1 MKLSI
6 AISQLNSTVGAIEAN
21 AMLIVK
27 EVEKARQ
34 LGVDLLIFPELA
46 LTGYP
51 PEDLILRKGFLGQ
64 VQTTVHSILP
74 QIKGMDV
81 IFGAPWILN
90 QAVIN
95 AALVI
100 RDGKILTIYAKQHLP
115 NYAVFDEKRYF
126 KAGDKPCVFECKGIP
141 IGITICED
149 LWYKEPMQQAVEA
162 GAKLMLSLNA
172 SPFHLNKYKLREKI
186 IGTRAIE
193 GEIPVV
199 YAHCVGGQDELV
211 FDGASMVIDNTGK
224 CVARAPFFEET
235 LMICEFDDENRKVK
249 PRSQT
254 LPSEPS
260 EEALLYKALVAGV
273 RDYVNKNHFKGV
285 IIGLSGGVDSALTL
299 AIAVDALGN
308 DRVIGVAMPSRYSL
322 SISQEDARAQ
332 AEKLGVAFHIIPIET
347 VHQGFLDILTP
358 DFGPL
363 SHSVVEENIQAR
375 SRGMILMAIS
385 NKTGYMVITTGNK
398 SELSVGYATLYGD
411 MCGGFAALKDVSKT
425 MVYRLSYYY
434 NQINGEII
442 PNQVLTR
449 PPSAELAPDQRDED
463 SLPPYDVLD
472 AILYRYIEQD
482 KRISTIVAEGFDED
496 TVKKIVNMVD
506 KNEYKRRQAPPGIRV
521 TEKAFGRDR
530 RYPIT
535 SGYCDS

>member
-1 MKLSI
+1 MKLI
-6 AISQLNSTVGAIEAN
+6 LAISQLNSTVGAIEAN
-21 AMLIVK
+21 AKRIVI
-27 EVEKARQ
+27 EAEKAKQ
-34 LGVDLLIFPELA
+34 LGADLLIFPELA

-64 VQTTVHSILP
+64 VQTTVQSMLP
-74 QIKGMDV
+74 QIKGIDV
-81 IFGAPWILN
+81 ILGTPWILDE
-90 QAVIN
+90 AIVN

-100 RDGKILTIYAKQHLP
+100 REGKILTVYAKQQLP

-141 IGITICED
+141 IGIMICED
-149 LWYKEPMQQAVEA
+149 LWYKEPMQQAIEA
-162 GAKLMLSLNA
+162 GAQLMISLNA
-172 SPFHLNKYKLREKI
+172 SPFHINKYKLREKI
-186 IGTRAIE
+186 FGTRAIE

-211 FDGASMVIDNTGK
+211 FDGASMVIDKNGK
-224 CVARAPFFEET
+224 LVVRAPFFEET
-235 LMICEFDDENRKVK
+235 LMICEFDYENHVIK
-249 PRSQT
+249 PITQP
-254 LPSEPS
+254 LPKEPS
-260 EEALLYKALVAGV
+260 EDALLYKALVVGI

-285 IIGLSGGVDSALTL
+285 IIGLSGGIDSALTL
-299 AIAVDALGN
+299 AIAVDALGK

-322 SISQEDARAQ
+322 SMSQEDAKIQ
-332 AEKLGVAFHIIPIET
+332 AERLGVDFHIIPIET
-347 VHQGFLDILTP
+347 VHQGFLDVLSP
-358 DFGPL
+358 DFGHL

-375 SRGMILMAIS
+375 ARGMILMAIS
-385 NKTGYMVITTGNK
+385 NKTGYMLITTGNK

-425 MVYRLSYYY
+425 MVYRLAHYY

-463 SLPPYDVLD
+463 SLPPYAILD

-482 KRISTIVAEGFDED
+482 KSVSTIVAEGFDENS
-496 TVKKIVNMVD
+496 VKKIANMVD

-535 SGYCDS
+535 SAYCDI